1 MFSYGA
7 LTLCREFTETR
18 EETLQFIHSSS
29 AETASL
35 SRFSEWE
42 YDPKSGKAWQ
52 GNHYS
57 LKLSFGFR
65 PSSLQVDGIH
75 PAATCWHHAVAFWMH
90 RLSFEPHNT
99 PMGFPAE
106 RICDLDSLTCDFFL
120 KDFLLL
126 TICLCLSVYGYV
138 HRLQMHWKTSDLRG
152 PVITHSCEPPDGLL
166 GTDLWFSVKAV
177 WILLLSHP
185 FSPCG
190 HLLFLFS
197 Q

>member
-1 MFSYGA
+1 MA
-7 LTLCREFTETR
+7 LLLYVENLRKQERKPSNLSILLQLKLHLWAGSLNENMILNLERPGKGTTTDSNWASDLDHPVCKWMEFTLLLHAGTTR
-18 EETLQFIHSSS
+18 WPLNAQ
-29 AETASL
+29 ALLGASQ
-35 SRFSEWE
+35 
-42 YDPKSGKAWQ
+42 YTHGGD
-52 GNHYS
+52 S
-57 LKLSFGFR
+57 LHGGS
-65 PSSLQVDGIH
+65 V
-75 PAATCWHHAVAFWMH
+75 TY
-90 RLSFEPHNT
+90 
-99 PMGFPAE
+99 
-106 RICDLDSLTCDFFL
+106 DSLTCNFFL

-152 PVITHSCEPPDGLL
+152 PVIAHSCESPDGLL

-185 FSPCG
+185 FSPCD

>member
-52 GNHYS
+52 GNH
-57 LKLSFGFR
+57 
-65 PSSLQVDGIH
+65 H
-75 PAATCWHHAVAFWMH
+75 PVCKWMEFTLLLHAGTTQWPLNAQALLWASQYTH
-90 RLSFEPHNT
+90 
-99 PMGFPAE
+99 GG
-106 RICDLDSLTCDFFL
+106 DSRQGGSVTYDSWTCDFFL

-126 TICLCLSVYGYV
+126 TICLCLSVYGEV

-166 GTDLWFSVKAV
+166 GTDLWFPVKAV

-185 FSPCG
+185 FSPCD

>member
-1 MFSYGA
+1 MA
-7 LTLCREFTETR
+7 LLLCVENLRKQERKPSNLSILLQLKLHLWAGSLNENMTLNLGRPGKGTTTASNWASDLDHPVCKWMEFTLLLHAGTTQCPFECTGSP
-18 EETLQFIHSSS
+18 L
-29 AETASL
+29 SL
-35 SRFSEWE
+35 I
-42 YDPKSGKAWQ
+42 
-52 GNHYS
+52 
-57 LKLSFGFR
+57 
-65 PSSLQVDGIH
+65 IH
-75 PAATCWHHAVAFWMH
+75 PWGW
-90 RLSFEPHNT
+90 
-99 PMGFPAE
+99 FPAG

-126 TICLCLSVYGYV
+126 IICLCLSVYGYV

-152 PVITHSCEPPDGLL
+152 HVITHSCEPPDGLL